1 MYFFSSICKKQ
12 EGGSRINRLTK
23 HGHWKASQ
31 SISPILNKHGKEI
44 GAKRPL
50 VYYHNKPTGKGV
62 KTEWLMNEYMLVNH
76 SHNLVLCEIH
86 YKKSKEK
93 NNGNHIVSSNFS
105 FPNPRN
111 NNNNTMTSNLNI
123 FNPTNN
129 SSDRMPSNLNIPNP
143 NQDITLLTDAD
154 MLALLND
161 PQLTFTFEEVFQDD
175 A

>member
-1 MYFFSSICKKQ
+1 
-12 EGGSRINRLTK
+12 
-23 HGHWKASQ
+23 
-31 SISPILNKHGKEI
+31 
-44 GAKRPL
+44 
-50 VYYHNKPTGKGV
+50 
-62 KTEWLMNEYMLVNH
+62 MNEYMLVNH

-86 YKKSKEK
+86 YNKSKEK
-93 NNGNHIVSSNFS
+93 NNGNCTVSSNLS

-111 NNNNTMTSNLNI
+111 NNNNTITSNLNI